1 MAGDDLGLI
10 DDGVVAA
17 TNGRITYAGPTGG
30 APTTEA
36 QVHDCEGRLIT
47 PGLIDCH
54 THLIHGGNRANEWAM
69 RLQGASYEEIARA
82 GGGIVSTMR
91 ATRAASDDEERKSVV
106 EGKSGSVRVDIGGRR
121 IIKQKKK
128 NDK

>member
-54 THLIHGGNRANEWAM
+54 THLVHAGSRANEWAM
-69 RLQGASYEEIARA
+69 RLDGASYEEIARA
-82 GGGIVSTMR
+82 GGGIVSTTR
-91 ATRAASDDEERKSVV
+91 ATRAASEAELV
-106 EGKSGSVRVDIGGRR
+106 ETALPRQIGRAHV
-121 IIKQKKK
+121 
-128 NDK
+128 

>member
-82 GGGIVSTMR
+82 GGGIVSTI
-91 ATRAASDDEERKSVV
+91 DRKSTRLN
-106 EGKSGSVRVDIGGRR
+106 SSH
-121 IIKQKKK
+121 
-128 NDK
+128 

>member
-1 MAGDDLGLI
+1 MRISDWSSDVCSSDLMAHRGETVQMEQCWTNARIATMAGDDLGLI

-17 TNGRITYAGPTGG
+17 KDGRIVYAGPADG

-36 QVHDCEGRLIT
+36 RIHDCEGRLIT

-69 RLQGASYEEIARA
+69 RLEGASYEIGRA
-82 GGGIVSTMR
+82 SCR
-91 ATRAASDDEERKSVV
+91 ERVCQYV
-106 EGKSGSVRVDIGGRR
+106 
-121 IIKQKKK
+121 
-128 NDK
+128 